1 MQQGPAIAR
10 IQHALLTVAVAACLL
25 PVAAAAGAAAVPD
38 PLKPPQLSDA
48 ALFLLLYQEPNHFL
62 QALGNI
68 SDTEGSLTRTFLSP
82 AHRRAAGKLRKWM
95 AEAGMIT
102 WADQMANVHG
112 VVKGLDTDA
121 PAIFIGSH
129 YDTVVDG
136 GKYDG
141 ALGIV
146 AGVSAVKALL
156 LEAAVSNGVVSAA
169 EVERAVAEAAASGEV
184 LDLADLLYNQA
195 QAGRLIASPVRVI
208 GFADEEG
215 VRFHSTYLG
224 SRALVGTLADVG
236 VLRNIDH
243 SGVSVAEALEQAGF
257 DPSPRSLRKMA
268 IPRDKIKAYVEVH
281 MEQGPRLQAAGR
293 ALGPVA
299 AISGQSRLQAEIV
312 GEQGHAGTVPMS
324 LRKDP
329 MAAAAEII
337 SGLERSCNGG
347 NADGGP
353 SNPDLAS
360 DESLVCT
367 VGSLS
372 IWPNAGNVI
381 PGHVNFT
388 LDIRSRWDANRKQ
401 VIAQLEQSMQA
412 LCTRRGLT
420 CRLHVKNE
428 AAAVQSDEEV
438 VEHLMGASVEAAPLV
453 QRLLSQRQALSP
465 DPYGQPPQACTAG
478 AEGSAG
484 CAGAQAAGGAPPLLV
499 SGAGH
504 DAMVFAEVTKMGMLF
519 VRCKDGISHSPLEY
533 VSPDDVAAATATL
546 YQYLR
551 KELLGRPSS
560 PAASRNEL

>member
-1 MQQGPAIAR
+1 MQRAAR
-10 IQHALLTVAVAACLL
+10 WSGMHVLLAAAAVAACLL
-25 PVAAAAGAAAVPD
+25 PAAAAAGAAAAAVD
-38 PLKPPQLSDA
+38 AFLPPRLPDA
-48 ALFLLLYQEPNHFL
+48 ALFQLLYREPNHFL

-95 AEAGMIT
+95 AAAGMRT

-112 VVKGLDTDA
+112 VVKGLDADA

-136 GKYDG
+136 GKFDG

-146 AGVSAVKALL
+146 AAVCAVKALL
-156 LEAAVSNGVVSAA
+156 LEAAVGNGVVSAA
-169 EVERAVAEAAASGEV
+169 EVERAVAAAAASGEG
-184 LDLADLLYNQA
+184 LDLADLLYDQA
-195 QAGRLIASPVRVI
+195 QAGRLIATPVRVI

-236 VLRNIDH
+236 VLRNIDN

-257 DPSPRSLRKMA
+257 DPSPASLRKMA

-293 ALGPVA
+293 ALGPVT

-337 SGLERSCNGG
+337 AGLERSCNGG

-353 SNPDLAS
+353 TNLDLAS

-367 VGSLS
+367 VGSMS

-381 PGHVNFT
+381 PGHLNFT

-401 VIAQLEQSMQA
+401 IIAQLEQSMQA
-412 LCTRRGLT
+412 LCARRGLS

-438 VEHLMGASVEAAPLV
+438 VEHLMEASVQAGPLV
-453 QRLLSQRQALSP
+453 QRLFSQRQPLSP
-465 DPYGQPPQACTAG
+465 DPYGQPLQTCAAG
-478 AEGSAG
+478 AEGAAG
-484 CAGAQAAGGAPPLLV
+484 CAGTQEAGGAPPLMV

-551 KELLGRPSS
+551 RELLAAPPF
-560 PAASRNEL
+560 PAASTS